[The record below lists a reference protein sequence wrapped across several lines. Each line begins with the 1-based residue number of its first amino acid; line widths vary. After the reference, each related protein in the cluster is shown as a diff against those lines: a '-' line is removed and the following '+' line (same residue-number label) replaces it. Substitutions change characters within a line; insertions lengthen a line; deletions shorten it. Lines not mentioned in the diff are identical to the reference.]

1 MSAITPALRC
11 TSTGAM
17 AGLGDAAG
25 VGLAF
30 DWRRAAVE
38 ARKERK
44 GERPRLPEKLER
56 FLQSQPETPV
66 LAVDLDV
73 VEAKYR
79 ELQKH
84 FPGISIHYAV
94 KANPETELVA
104 RLAKR
109 GSSFDIASRWEL
121 EMCLALG
128 VAPSRISYGSTIKK
142 SGDIA
147 YAFRLGV
154 RCFAFDS
161 EAELRKLAAHAPGA
175 GVMCRIQT
183 SGKNAG
189 WPLSRKFGCDLE
201 MAAELLLMTRE
212 LGMRSMGVTFHV
224 GSQQTD
230 PTQWRTPLHEAAELF
245 RHVGREGI
253 RLDTVNIGGGFPVSY
268 QEDVPSVEEFAD
280 AIGEAV
286 RDAFGDS
293 PPHLMLE
300 PGRSLV
306 AEAGVIQSEVV
317 LVSRKSR
324 REKTR
329 WVYLDVGKFG
339 GLAETLDE
347 SIKYPLRTTRKG
359 MPGPVVLAGPTCDS
373 ADILYEKAGYT
384 LPLDLECGDRI
395 EILNTG
401 AYTSSYASVGFNG
414 IPPLRTCCL

>member
-183 SGKNAG
+183 RGKNAG

-293 PPHLMLE
+293 PPYLMLE